1 MKGFHVEWNHRNVNT
16 HQALT
21 FTDQQQQV
29 IEPTDQKVKQDY
41 TSALNPTSEKLEVSI
56 SNPPP
61 ADKRWKMSIKGVV
74 KSAKPKSFAELKA
87 SHFKIIEREPT
98 VPNANAKKSQTF
110 GIFTWLLFAVS
121 IGLQASGM
129 IIPIVGLILPII
141 QLVFAILAISYG
153 NLAKR
158 EIYQNPDKYSNKGAA
173 ILGKT
178 LGIVYLILLLIT
190 LLFIIFLILLL
201 ASL

>member
-1 MKGFHVEWNHRNVNT
+1 MKNILFTLIVLSVLQSCTIEKRHYMKGFHVEWNHRNVNT

-98 VPNANAKKSQTF
+98 VPNANAKKKSDF
-110 GIFTWLLFAVS
+110 WHIHV
-121 IGLQASGM
+121 
-129 IIPIVGLILPII
+129 
-141 QLVFAILAISYG
+141 
-153 NLAKR
+153 
-158 EIYQNPDKYSNKGAA
+158 AA
-173 ILGKT
+173 
-178 LGIVYLILLLIT
+178 
-190 LLFIIFLILLL
+190 FRCFNR
-201 ASL
+201 SSS